1 MAEVTAQDSVA
12 TPTFGRFG
20 VWRAAYVTTPKMVA
34 EIERLGYGAIWAGG
48 SPPADLQVIEDLIA
62 GTEKITVATGI
73 VNIFS
78 APADEIAKSY
88 QRIESRHPGRFV
100 LGIGVGHP
108 EVAGMGADKPY
119 DALVRYLD
127 VLDDAGVPKERR
139 VLAALGPKV
148 LRLAA
153 DRSAGAHPYLTPPE
167 HTRQAREILG
177 PDALL
182 APEQKVVLSTDSDAA
197 RAIGREAVENPY
209 LHLRNYRRNLERLG
223 FRTAELDNGGSDRVI
238 DALVAH
244 GDATTVAARLTA
256 HLDVGADHVAIQVLP
271 MAGEPLPALRELAA
285 QLGVGG

>member
-1 MAEVTAQDSVA
+1 M
-12 TPTFGRFG
+12 
-20 VWRAAYVTTPKMVA
+20 WRAAYVTTPEMVA
-34 EIERLGYGAIWAGG
+34 EIERLGYGTIWAGG
-48 SPPADLQVIEDLIA
+48 SPPADLQMIEDLIA

-88 QRIESRHPGRFV
+88 RRIESRHPGRFI

-108 EVAGMGADKPY
+108 EVPGMGAEKPY

-167 HTRQAREILG
+167 HTRQARGILG

-223 FRTAELDNGGSDRVI
+223 FPTAELDNGGSDRVI

-256 HLDVGADHVAIQVLP
+256 HLDMGADHVAIQVLP